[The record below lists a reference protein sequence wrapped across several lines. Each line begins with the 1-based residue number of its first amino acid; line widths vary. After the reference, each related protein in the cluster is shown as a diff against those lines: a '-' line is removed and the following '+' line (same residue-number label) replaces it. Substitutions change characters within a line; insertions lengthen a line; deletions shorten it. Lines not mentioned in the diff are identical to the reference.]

1 MQLGFKRAMAA
12 LGFAVI
18 LLSPVWCRAQSKL
31 QLLQLPHAISGINE
45 EFSGI
50 TQYHNRVYL
59 LPQYGDHKETKL
71 SGTFNIYSLA
81 SDSINRAIEGRDSLH
96 YYRITKV
103 KNLTQLPNEI
113 ADNYQ
118 GFETITIVNQRV
130 YLSIETRDTHYYCYL
145 LKGTLDTIKNEIYID
160 SHNFVRLRRYPYVEN
175 AGFESVAYLPKEKKL
190 LAYYEF
196 NGMPGGGIGYLID
209 PSFKKSPQQ
218 IKSPFLYF
226 RITDITTTS
235 TGQIYGIN
243 YHYNGN
249 YDEYLNN
256 GILMNREE
264 DIESEVPDLKDKLTQ
279 SPEYLKNNTY
289 ARIITLKNYKDKQW
303 QHVVSFDG
311 EKNNWEG
318 ITLFN
323 KGALIITDANR
334 SSKQLSTFGYIEFD
348 K

>member
-96 YYRITKV
+96 YYRTTKV

-196 NGMPGGGIGYLID
+196 NGMPAGGVGYLID

-226 RITDITTTS
+226 RITDIATTS
-235 TGQIYGIN
+235 NDRIYGIN
-243 YHYNGN
+243 YHYNGD

-256 GILMNREE
+256 GILKDREE
-264 DIESEVPDLKDKLTQ
+264 DIKNRVPDLKDRLTK
-279 SPEYLKNNTY
+279 SPEYLKNTTY
-289 ARIITLKNYKDKQW
+289 ARIVTLKNYKDTQW
-303 QHVVSFDG
+303 QQIATFDG

-334 SSKQLSTFGYIEFD
+334 SDKQLSSFAYLEF
-348 K
+348 